1 MIDRGADTVD
11 TSFRAGL
18 CMEVNAMPCLLL
30 IFGSEGDLA
39 KRKLFPALFQLHQRD
54 LLHPRTRIIAC
65 SRHPFTSVE
74 TYRALLAS
82 LFPAGQGRDA
92 FLRRVIP
99 FCGDFNDAET
109 YRMMSDP
116 VTQLEEQNNLS
127 PDNRIFYLALPPTMA
142 VEAIHHLRQYNLIR
156 HGNVVFEKPF
166 GHDLESA
173 RKLNDELSRYLR
185 EEQIYRIDH
194 YSGKETV
201 QNILMFRF
209 ANILFEPVWNRHYID
224 RVEIRALEELGVEH
238 RAGYFD
244 HAGVVRDMFQNHLIL
259 MLSLAAMEIPVR
271 FQGDAVHDEKAKL
284 LRCIRPI
291 SAQETGKY
299 FLRGQYLGYR
309 EEPGVAPD
317 SETETFAAAKLYID
331 NWRWAG
337 VPFYLMSGKKTGVK
351 CTDIRL
357 IFKRVPESI
366 FAPLT
371 SSDLAPDSLRLAV
384 QPDEGFYL
392 SLQAKH
398 PGPKLCLGTLEMGFR
413 YSSLLNV
420 SEHML
425 TAYERLLLDVML
437 HDRTLFMRRDTVELS
452 WELFT
457 PVLNQWASGDP
468 AGGPLHFYPQGM
480 PGPEAL
486 PRFLAQ

>member
-1 MIDRGADTVD
+1 MDS
-11 TSFRAGL
+11 SFRASL

-39 KRKLFPALFQLHQRD
+39 QRKLFPALYQLHLRD
-54 LLHPRTRIIAC
+54 LLHPRTQIIAC
-65 SRHPFTSVE
+65 SRHPFESE
-74 TYRALLAS
+74 EGYRARLAKR
-82 LFPAGQGRDA
+82 FPADGGVGKTES
-92 FLRRVIP
+92 FLRRVTP
-99 FCGDFNDAET
+99 FNGDFTD
-109 YRMMSDP
+109 
-116 VTQLEEQNNLS
+116 VTSYHLLFDKVFELEQRSGITPE
-127 PDNRIFYLALPPTMA
+127 NRIFYLALSPDMA
-142 VEAIHHLRQYNLIR
+142 VTATRHLQRCGMIAQ
-156 HGNVVFEKPF
+156 GSVVFEKPF
-166 GHDLESA
+166 GHDLKSA
-173 RKLNDELSRYLR
+173 CKLNDELSRYLR

-209 ANILFEPVWNRHYID
+209 ANILFEPVWNRHNID

-291 SAQETGKY
+291 PAQETGKY

-337 VPFYLMSGKKTGVK
+337 VPFYLMSGKRTGVK

-366 FAPLT
+366 FSPLT
-371 SSDLAPDSLRLAV
+371 AADLAPDQLRLAV

-425 TAYERLLLDVML
+425 TAYERLLLDIML

-486 PRFLAQ
+486 QHFLAQ